1 MKFLEKFIIKKLVK
15 RLAKE
20 IPMAEEKI
28 KAIWEEHNEEIF
40 EKIIE
45 FIKGLILK
53 LLAKVK

>member
-1 MKFLEKFIIKKLVK
+1 MKFLEKFIIKKLIK

-40 EKIIE
+40 EKIVE

>member
-28 KAIWEEHNEEIF
+28 KAVWEEHNEEIF
-40 EKIIE
+40 EKIVE
-45 FIKGLILK
+45 FVKGLILK
-53 LLAKVK
+53 LIAKVK

>member
-40 EKIIE
+40 EKIVE
-45 FIKGLILK
+45 FVKGLILK
-53 LLAKVK
+53 LIAKVK

>member
-28 KAIWEEHNEEIF
+28 KAIWEEHKEEIF
-40 EKIIE
+40 EKI
-45 FIKGLILK
+45 
-53 LLAKVK
+53 

>member
-28 KAIWEEHNEEIF
+28 KAVWEEHNKEIF
-40 EKIIE
+40 EKIVE

-53 LLAKVK
+53 LIAKVK

>member
-28 KAIWEEHNEEIF
+28 KAIWEEHNKEIF

-53 LLAKVK
+53 LIAKVK